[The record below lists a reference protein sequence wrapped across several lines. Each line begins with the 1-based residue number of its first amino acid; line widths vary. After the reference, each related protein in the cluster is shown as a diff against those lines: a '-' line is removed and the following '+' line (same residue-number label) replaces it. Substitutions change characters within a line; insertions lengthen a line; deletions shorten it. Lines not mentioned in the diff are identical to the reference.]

1 MYFLLSIFKNYKF
14 FFSKLSL
21 FFIFGFILFFFL
33 VINIPINNESS
44 NPNSVNLSKYDNTN
58 KRNIKTNNTNKTK
71 TIHTSTSDSNINNEV
86 KIILFFHTILKIN
99 LNKTLTSFQVK
110 IIIQKENIPHTT
122 LNKSHSKNTNQ
133 ILH

>member
-1 MYFLLSIFKNYKF
+1 LYFLLSIFKNYKF

-71 TIHTSTSDSNINNEV
+71 TIHASTSDSNINNEV

-122 LNKSHSKNTNQ
+122 LNKSHSKKTNQ

>member
-71 TIHTSTSDSNINNEV
+71 TIHASTSDSNINNEV

-122 LNKSHSKNTNQ
+122 LNKSHSKKTNQ

>member
-21 FFIFGFILFFFL
+21 FFIFSFILFFFL

-71 TIHTSTSDSNINNEV
+71 TIHASTSDSNINNEV

-122 LNKSHSKNTNQ
+122 LNKSHSKKTNQ